1 MNRTWY
7 KYSVDILFLTIYLYS
22 GMQSHQ
28 QHQRSYQA
36 PAVGS
41 KIIIVGGGCFG
52 LSTAY
57 SLASNKTKNYEVWV
71 YDREEIPV
79 RDAASNGNF

>member
-1 MNRTWY
+1 
-7 KYSVDILFLTIYLYS
+7 
-22 GMQSHQ
+22 MQSHQ
-28 QHQRSYQA
+28 QHQRAYQA

-57 SLASNKTKNYEVWV
+57 SLASNKAKKYQVWV

-79 RDAASNGNF
+79 RDAASNGMITLNGHISV